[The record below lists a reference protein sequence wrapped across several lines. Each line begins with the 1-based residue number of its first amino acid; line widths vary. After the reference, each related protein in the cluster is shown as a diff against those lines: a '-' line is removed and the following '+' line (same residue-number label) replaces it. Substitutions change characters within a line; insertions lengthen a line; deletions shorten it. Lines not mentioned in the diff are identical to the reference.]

1 MFLGRF
7 AHTIDDKNRLTI
19 PAKYRGDLASGVVI
33 TRGIDRCLYIYPLAE
48 WERLAERVRQLPL
61 TDKNARAF
69 VRLLFSGAEDCTP
82 DKQGR
87 VLIPT
92 HLLEYANL
100 NGDVIVAGLHSRLE
114 VWNAQSWRQEDAD
127 LDKSAGAL
135 AEALAVLNVL

>member
-48 WERLAERVRQLPL
+48 WERLAERVRRLPL
-61 TDKNARAF
+61 TNKDARSF
-69 VRLLFSGAEDCTP
+69 VRLLFSAAEDCTP

-92 HLLEYANL
+92 YLREYANL
-100 NGDVIVAGLHSRLE
+100 KGDVIVAGMDSHLE
-114 VWNAQSWRQEDAD
+114 VWNPELWRLEDSN
-127 LDKSAGAL
+127 LDQSAGTL
-135 AEALAVLNVL
+135 AEALAALDVL